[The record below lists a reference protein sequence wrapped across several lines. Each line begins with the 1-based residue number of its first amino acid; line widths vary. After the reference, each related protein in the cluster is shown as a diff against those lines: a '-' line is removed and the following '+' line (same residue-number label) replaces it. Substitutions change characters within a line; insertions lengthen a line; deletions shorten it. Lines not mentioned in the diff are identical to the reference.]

1 MNGSKYKFPIGIQT
15 FSEIREGGYL
25 YVDKTGYVHRLAH
38 HFKFVF
44 LSRPRR
50 FGKSLLL
57 STMRSYFEGRR
68 DLFEGLEA
76 GRLET
81 EWVQY
86 PVLHI
91 SLASVKGGTLEN
103 LNEMGGLQLRL
114 LEDKYGIE
122 RTENG
127 LGARLQALI
136 TGCAKKYGKKV
147 VVLVD
152 EYDAPLLSLMHKPEQ
167 LDEMRLA
174 LRAFY
179 SPLKDCDEW
188 LRFVFITGISKFS
201 QLSIFSELN
210 NLKRITMVPE
220 YSAICGITEQELHEQ
235 WGDAVTEMAADIG
248 ITTEEAYRQLKECY
262 DGYHF
267 AEDLTDVYNPF
278 SLLNALV
285 DRRIKDH
292 WFETGT
298 PTVLVNM
305 LQKFNT
311 DITRL
316 EGSMATSE
324 EFDAPTERMK
334 SVLPLF
340 YQSGYLTIKG
350 YDRDTDTYTLG
361 YPNNEVYQGMMRALA
376 PYYVWDDTLAT
387 TNSIVEMYR
396 DLRAGDWEAVAASA
410 PARAEARDLRF
421 RADFEALSASP
432 VMRRLRLREWAARN
446 VLPRTGRIEWALAE
460 CAAGKDPD
468 LYRDIWTEAAAS
480 APLPPDQASRLP
492 PGVLA
497 EFPALASGTD
507 SPAPPAPDNPS
518 SLSLPYLGER
528 LYLDGIAATPDPDR
542 PGSNLLSLDWR
553 FAAPP
558 VPAGLRM
565 SVRLR
570 DADRRIVYRKSRTF
584 EKAFPDFYKGNPF
597 PGARFTATI
606 PLPRATVWTRTLEIR
621 LYDGKTRIP
630 QDDLQETLSLSYPAL
645 LPPPEP

>member
-1 MNGSKYKFPIGIQT
+1 MNTSKYKYPIGIQT

-25 YVDKTGYVHRLAH
+25 YVDKTGYVHRLAQQ
-38 HFKFVF
+38 FKFVF

-81 EWVQY
+81 EWTQY
-86 PVLHI
+86 PVLNI
-91 SLASVKGGTLEN
+91 SLASAKGGTVEN
-103 LNEMGGLQLRL
+103 LNEMVGLQLRL

-122 RTENG
+122 RTANS

-136 TGCAKKYGKKV
+136 IGCAEKYGKKV

-152 EYDAPLLSLMHKPEQ
+152 EYDAPLLTVMHQPER
-167 LDEMRLA
+167 LEEMRLA

-220 YSAICGITEQELHEQ
+220 FSAVCGITEQELHEQ
-235 WGDAVTEMAADIG
+235 WGDAVAEIAADIG
-248 ITTEEAYRQLKECY
+248 VTTEEACRQLKKCC

-285 DRRIKDH
+285 DRDLQAH

-316 EGSMATSE
+316 EGSMARST
-324 EFDAPTERMK
+324 EFDAPIERMR
-334 SVLPLF
+334 SMLPLF
-340 YQSGYLTIKG
+340 YQSGYLTIKD

-361 YPNNEVYQGMMRALA
+361 FPNNEVYQGMRALA
-376 PYYVWDDTLAT
+376 VQ
-387 TNSIVEMYR
+387 
-396 DLRAGDWEAVAASA
+396 G
-410 PARAEARDLRF
+410 
-421 RADFEALSASP
+421 
-432 VMRRLRLREWAARN
+432 
-446 VLPRTGRIEWALAE
+446 
-460 CAAGKDPD
+460 
-468 LYRDIWTEAAAS
+468 
-480 APLPPDQASRLP
+480 
-492 PGVLA
+492 
-497 EFPALASGTD
+497 
-507 SPAPPAPDNPS
+507 
-518 SLSLPYLGER
+518 
-528 LYLDGIAATPDPDR
+528 
-542 PGSNLLSLDWR
+542 
-553 FAAPP
+553 
-558 VPAGLRM
+558 
-565 SVRLR
+565 
-570 DADRRIVYRKSRTF
+570 
-584 EKAFPDFYKGNPF
+584 
-597 PGARFTATI
+597 
-606 PLPRATVWTRTLEIR
+606 
-621 LYDGKTRIP
+621 
-630 QDDLQETLSLSYPAL
+630 
-645 LPPPEP
+645 

>member
-1 MNGSKYKFPIGIQT
+1 MAASKFKYPIGIQT
-15 FSEIREGGYL
+15 FEKIRDGNFL
-25 YVDKTGYVHRLAH
+25 YVDKTGYVYRLAQK
-38 HFKFVF
+38 FQFVF

-81 EWVQY
+81 EWTQY
-86 PVLHI
+86 PVLNI
-91 SLASVKGGTLEN
+91 SLASAKDGGVSYMKLRVGTQLGWLE
-103 LNEMGGLQLRL
+103 E
-114 LEDKYGIE
+114 KYGI
-122 RTENG
+122 
-127 LGARLQALI
+127 ARSSDEPGDRLAQLI
-136 TGCAKKYGKKV
+136 KGCAEKYNKKV

-152 EYDAPLLSLMHKPEQ
+152 EYDAPLLSVMHQPEQ
-167 LDEMRLA
+167 LEEMRLA

-201 QLSIFSELN
+201 QLSIFNELN

-220 YSAICGITEQELHEQ
+220 YSAVCGITEKELHEQ
-235 WGDAVTEMAADIG
+235 WGDAVTEMAADMG

-311 DITRL
+311 DITLL
-316 EGSMATSE
+316 EGSMARST
-324 EFDAPTERMK
+324 EFDAPTEKMK

-340 YQSGYLTIKG
+340 YQSGYLTIKD

-361 YPNNEVYQGMMRALA
+361 YPNNEVYQGMMDALA
-376 PYYVWDDTLAT
+376 PYYVWDNTNAT

-396 DLRAGDWEAVAASA
+396 ALRAGDLDGMLQRLKVFLSSI
-410 PARAEARDLRF
+410 PYAEGANTEGHF
-421 RADFEALSASP
+421 RQLLYVVFSLMGRYLLTE
-432 VMRRLRLREWAARN
+432 V
-446 VLPRTGRIEWALAE
+446 RTAIGRIDVVW
-460 CAAGKDPD
+460 
-468 LYRDIWTEAAAS
+468 
-480 APLPPDQASRLP
+480 Q
-492 PGVLA
+492 
-497 EFPALASGTD
+497 
-507 SPAPPAPDNPS
+507 
-518 SLSLPYLGER
+518 
-528 LYLDGIAATPDPDR
+528 
-542 PGSNLLSLDWR
+542 
-553 FAAPP
+553 
-558 VPAGLRM
+558 
-565 SVRLR
+565 
-570 DADRRIVYRKSRTF
+570 SRTDVYVF
-584 EKAFPDFYKGNPF
+584 ELKMDQPAQKALEQIDEKGYMLPF
-597 PGARFTATI
+597 AYDGRQLHKIGLSFSTK
-606 PLPRATVWTRTLEIR
+606 TRTIEEWVIAR
-621 LYDGKTRIP
+621 P
-630 QDDLQETLSLSYPAL
+630 
-645 LPPPEP
+645 